1 MRIIGNEGERKRGRE
16 SKRQRGEAQKRQD
29 KNGLA
34 MDQVRLTLGDRHIQP
49 IEDMGL
55 TMADDLKISYI
66 SVASVSHRGMVDVL
80 SFSLTTWVP
89 QRETERESRGRE
101 AHRHQHA
108 RSHARTSPHA
118 SLSHARTGPH
128 ARPLHAST
136 RTGSPTSACAQT
148 RGHGMHAHKC
158 TCEPLKHAST
168 PLHVSRHTTT
178 QASGHAN
185 MQACERDQDECT

>member
-1 MRIIGNEGERKRGRE
+1 MSYIEHAISRHHGAKCIIHTLTHRNVMRIVGSEGERKRGRE

-80 SFSLTTWVP
+80 SFSLTTSVP

-108 RSHARTSPHA
+108 RS
-118 SLSHARTGPH
+118 LARTGPH
-128 ARPLHAST
+128 TRPLARST
-136 RTGSPTSACAQT
+136 LTGTHDA
-148 RGHGMHAHKC
+148 R
-158 TCEPLKHAST
+158 
-168 PLHVSRHTTT
+168 
-178 QASGHAN
+178 
-185 MQACERDQDECT
+185 

>member
-89 QRETERESRGRE
+89 QRETERERVEEERPTDINTL
-101 AHRHQHA
+101 
-108 RSHARTSPHA
+108 ARTHAQVRTHAPCTQARAQARPTPPSMRAGTRAWACTRATILA
-118 SLSHARTGPH
+118 SL
-128 ARPLHAST
+128 
-136 RTGSPTSACAQT
+136 
-148 RGHGMHAHKC
+148 
-158 TCEPLKHAST
+158 
-168 PLHVSRHTTT
+168 
-178 QASGHAN
+178 
-185 MQACERDQDECT
+185 